1 MYMTFPLTKSDV
13 TSLSEIL
20 NYNDSVN
27 WVLGASKTGKTT
39 FLSKLILSIPK
50 DKKVFLLD
58 TSGKFVENELST
70 FDSVELLPPTAHLSE
85 ETLEKLPPKSFVI
98 VDDFQLLTKVDKWQR
113 VVNYCAH
120 HFHLSIFLVVHSHHN
135 TEGLHTTLKNAT
147 NLYLTYSSNSK
158 HFLSSLS
165 KGKYLSFFNSNWK
178 EGVGGHHICYVN
190 TIHSIIVNFIDLL
203 LLNHSPNPVKA
214 AEMSDSV
221 DKNSI
226 GGIEEERWLVT
237 NLSSK
242 GNNTLHQNSNLVLGQ
257 DLETFFENELR
268 LTYTNKKQ
276 FARMFKI
283 TRCLLAKGVLDSDQL
298 ILGKVSWMDFLAFT
312 QRFAQ
317 KQISDF
323 MSDSSSNSGS
333 EKNNTHMVTFGF
345 PEKNSI
351 IKRKKTKQRKK
362 EDKKWRKLCLKL
374 KDRGVVIPITM
385 IKNPVA
391 KEYFS

>member
-1 MYMTFPLTKSDV
+1 MTFPLTKSDV
-13 TSLSEIL
+13 ASLSEIL
-20 NYNDSVN
+20 NYSDSVN
-27 WVLGASKTGKTT
+27 WVLGASKTGKTS
-39 FLSKLILSIPK
+39 FLSKLILSIPT

-58 TSGKFVENELST
+58 TSGKFVENELSQ
-70 FDSVELLPPTAHLSE
+70 FDSVEVLPTASQLSE

-135 TEGLHTTLKNAT
+135 TEGLHSALKNAT

-178 EGVGGHHICYVN
+178 EGVSGHHICYVN
-190 TIHSIIVNFIDLL
+190 TIHSTIVNFIDLL
-203 LLNHSPNPVKA
+203 LLKHSTKPVKA
-214 AEMSDSV
+214 AEMADSV
-221 DKNSI
+221 DKNLI
-226 GGIEEERWLVT
+226 GGIEEERWLIS
-237 NLSSK
+237 NFSAS
-242 GNNTLHQNSNLVLGQ
+242 GNTALHQNSNLVQGQ

-276 FARMFKI
+276 FPKMFKI

-298 ILGKVSWMDFLAFT
+298 ILGKINLMDFLAFT

-317 KQISDF
+317 KQVGGF
-323 MSDSSSNSGS
+323 MSDSSSDSGS
-333 EKNNTHMVTFGF
+333 DINNSHFETFGF

-351 IKRKKTKQRKK
+351 QKRKKTKHHKK
-362 EDKKWRKLCLKL
+362 EDKKWKKLCLKL
-374 KDRGVVIPITM
+374 KERGIVIPITL

-391 KEYFS
+391 KAYFS